1 MNLKI
6 SENMKT
12 LFEFEKLPKAYNHL
26 APDNSEIRLLP
37 TLEKGGLCH
46 CTLPVGMT
54 SIAVKHKTVDEVW
67 YCLSG
72 YGSIWQE
79 NNGEKQIKN
88 FTCGDCFSIP
98 VGNSFQFKNIGSEP
112 LCIIISTMPKWPGA
126 DEAIKVDGIW

>member
-1 MNLKI
+1 MN
-6 SENMKT
+6 N
-12 LFEFEKLPKAYNHL
+12 LFEFKTLQKKYDYL
-26 APDNSEIRLLP
+26 APDGSEIRLLP

-54 SIAVKHKTVDEVW
+54 SSAVKHKTVDEVW

-72 YGSIWQE
+72 SGSIWQE
-79 NNGEKQIKN
+79 NNEETKVKD

-98 VGNSFQFKNIGSEP
+98 VGCSFQFKNIGSEP